1 MTAYSLRI
9 IFLVI
14 ALLLIDLYVLNGL
27 KGIKKWKFTQT
38 RKFVRLY
45 WLFSAFLL
53 ADLFFVVFVKMGV
66 MGRIL
71 LITFFF
77 LIFLFKITYLPVLV
91 IDDVRR
97 IIIYIKNRFDSKG
110 VLNTPPPADRLPD
123 DKGAPDTTLH
133 DSSPNHNTIPRSE
146 FLMKAGLLAGA
157 IPLAAIK
164 VTMKS
169 GCYDYHVIRQD
180 IYLPNLPKA
189 FDGIRLGQISD
200 IHSGSFFN
208 KKAVLGGVEMLM
220 REKADF
226 IFFTGDLVNAVTSE
240 VKDYLDIFSKVKA
253 PLGVYSCLGNHDYGD
268 YAWWPNAQAKQK
280 NLQELIGAHKTM
292 GYDLL
297 MNEHRRLKIGN
308 EEIGILGIENW
319 GELSRF
325 PKYGRMDLAVKNT
338 DDLPVKLLLS
348 HDPSHWRA
356 QVLPEYPQIDM
367 MFSGHT
373 HGMQM
378 GVRTERFQWSPVEY
392 IYNEWAGHYQQGK
405 QQLYVNVGYGFL
417 NFAGRIGIL
426 PEITIFTLKA
436 GSPPRVKES

>member
-1 MTAYSLRI
+1 
-9 IFLVI
+9 
-14 ALLLIDLYVLNGL
+14 
-27 KGIKKWKFTQT
+27 
-38 RKFVRLY
+38 
-45 WLFSAFLL
+45 
-53 ADLFFVVFVKMGV
+53 MGV
-66 MGRIL
+66 MGRVF

-77 LIFLFKITYLPVLV
+77 LVFLFKISYLPVLV
-91 IDDVRR
+91 IDDIRR
-97 IIIYIKNRFDSKG
+97 FIIYIKNRFNRRGVSHTPSPADNSAANHNDKG
-110 VLNTPPPADRLPD
+110 VFNTPTQDNPPN
-123 DKGAPDTTLH
+123 
-133 DSSPNHNTIPRSE
+133 PNAIPRSE

-169 GCYDYHVIRQD
+169 GCYDYHVIRQNL
-180 IYLPNLPKA
+180 YLPNLPKA

-220 REKADF
+220 KEKADF
-226 IFFTGDLVNAVTSE
+226 IFFTGDLVNSLSSE
-240 VKDYLDIFSKVKA
+240 VKDYLDIFGKVKA

-268 YAWWPNAQAKQK
+268 YAWWPNAQAKRK
-280 NLQELIGAHKTM
+280 NQDEIMGAHKTM

-297 MNEHRRLKIGN
+297 MNEHRRLKVGN

-325 PKYGRMDLAVKNT
+325 PKYGRMDLAVKDT

-378 GVRTERFQWSPVEY
+378 GVRTESFQWSPIEY

-426 PEITIFTLKA
+426 PEITIFTLKT
-436 GSPPRVKES
+436 GSPPPVKES

>member
-1 MTAYSLRI
+1 MNGLHLQV
-9 IFLVI
+9 FLLVV
-14 ALLLIDLYVLNGL
+14 ALLLIDLYVLSGL
-27 KGIKKWKFTQT
+27 KGVSKKWKFL
-38 RKFVRLY
+38 RKKRFPLYY
-45 WLFSAFLL
+45 WLFSIFLI
-53 ADLFFVVFVKMGV
+53 ADLFFVVYVKMGV
-66 MGRIL
+66 MGRVG

-77 LIFLFKITYLPVLV
+77 LVFLFKISFVPFIA
-91 IDDVRR
+91 IDDLRR
-97 IIIYIKNRFDSKG
+97 LFISIKKRIATRRSVSHTPGQTD
-110 VLNTPPPADRLPD
+110 NTPTPSKNIPD
-123 DKGAPDTTLH
+123 
-133 DSSPNHNTIPRSE
+133 IPRSE
-146 FLMKAGLLAGA
+146 FLMKAGLLAGV

-169 GCYDYHVIRQD
+169 GCYDYHIKRQKL
-180 IYLPNLPKA
+180 YLPNLPKA

-208 KKAVLGGVEMLM
+208 KTAVLGGVEMLM
-220 REKADF
+220 REKTDL
-226 IFFTGDLVNAVTSE
+226 IFFTGDLVNSMSDE
-240 VKDYLDIFSKVKA
+240 VKDYMNIFNKVKA

-268 YAWWPNAQAKQK
+268 YAWWPNAAAKQK
-280 NLQELIGAHKTM
+280 NLDEIIGAHKTL
-292 GYDLL
+292 GWDLL
-297 MNEHRRLKIGN
+297 MNENRRLKVDG

-356 QVLPEYPQIDM
+356 QVLPQYPQIDA

-378 GVRTERFQWSPVEY
+378 GVRTEHFQWSPIQY
-392 IYNEWAGHYQQGK
+392 IYNEWAGLYRQNK

-426 PEITIFTLKA
+426 PEITIFELKA
-436 GSPPRVKES
+436 GNAPVVKQS